1 MLSYSTSVR
10 LIAQVMIAAIL
21 MPALQHLCGLA
32 DWGYEP
38 RTEAHVLLVTERAPC
53 HPEAVPGSSSSSQLG
68 PSDTTPRS
76 PDLSCCSF
84 QVTAPITSPPAP
96 EGDQSGPRLLLAVL
110 GTQFAALAP
119 QAPRP
124 PGTSL
129 ADPPPL
135 TRPAPY
141 LFYAHLLI

>member
-1 MLSYSTSVR
+1 MPSSSKSVR
-10 LIAQVMIAAIL
+10 FIAQVAIAAIL

-38 RTEAHVLLVTERAPC
+38 RTEAHVLLVTERPPC
-53 HPEAVPGSSSSSQLG
+53 HPEAVPESPSSSQG
-68 PSDTTPRS
+68 PSDSTPPN

-84 QVTAPITSPPAP
+84 QITAPITSLPAP
-96 EGDQSGPRLLLAVL
+96 EGDQSGPRPLLAVQ

-119 QAPRP
+119 QAPHP